1 MALQHQGK
9 HLSMFI
15 CGFADDDGTGNIRG
29 PIGILTAG
37 INQIQIVHFK
47 ASWRAISMIIV
58 THSPI
63 GTGSRNRI
71 ERQITQIIGR
81 SPE

>member
-1 MALQHQGK
+1 MALQHQGE
-9 HLSMFI
+9 HVSMFI
-15 CGFADDDGTGNIRG
+15 CGIADGDGTSNIRG
-29 PIGILTAG
+29 AIGVLTAG

-47 ASWRAISMIIV
+47 ASRRTISVIIV

-63 GTGSRNRI
+63 GTGSGNRI
-71 ERQITQIIGR
+71 ERQITQIIGF